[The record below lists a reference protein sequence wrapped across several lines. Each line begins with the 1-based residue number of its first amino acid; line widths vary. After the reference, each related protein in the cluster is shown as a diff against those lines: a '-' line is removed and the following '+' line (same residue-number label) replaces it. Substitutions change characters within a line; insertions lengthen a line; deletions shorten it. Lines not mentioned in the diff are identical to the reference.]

1 MREIC
6 IRQTES
12 VNHHR
17 RNLSIVEM
25 IRENGLVARAEKKF
39 SYYIFEQAPEQD
51 PEQLQSWMQTQ
62 QTMNTK
68 KDRHVSIKKIFDNK
82 TGTGQMVYRV
92 IGSFYVVQNLH
103 IFAVVFMH
111 TIKFDMLSKLPTKPH
126 PPQKTRAPPPPP
138 PFLPSSFFFFTFF
151 F

>member
-6 IRQTES
+6 IKQTES
-12 VNHHR
+12 PNHHR

-25 IRENGLVARAEKKF
+25 IKENGLVARAEKKF
-39 SYYIFEQAPEQD
+39 SYYIFEQDPMQD
-51 PEQLQSWMQTQ
+51 PDHLKDWMQSQ
-62 QTMNTK
+62 QTLNTRK
-68 KDRHVSIKKIFDNK
+68 ERHVSIKKIFDNK

-111 TIKFDMLSKLPTKPH
+111 SIKFDMLSKLPAKPT
-126 PPQKTRAPPPPP
+126 P
-138 PFLPSSFFFFTFF
+138 
-151 F
+151 

>member
-12 VNHHR
+12 PNHHR

-39 SYYIFEQAPEQD
+39 SYYIFEQNPLAD
-51 PEQLQSWMQTQ
+51 PDHLKNWMQAQ
-62 QTMNTK
+62 QAMNTK
-68 KDRHVSIKKIFDNK
+68 KDRHVSIKKIFDNVS
-82 TGTGQMVYRV
+82 GTGQMVYRV

-111 TIKFDMLSKLPTKPH
+111 SIKFDMLSKFPGKP
-126 PPQKTRAPPPPP
+126 A
-138 PFLPSSFFFFTFF
+138 L
-151 F
+151 